1 MSHKKDT
8 LWAAPPHTVAKI
20 TMLRKYLRVWF
31 EILGRRAN
39 GRDVWY
45 IDGFAGP
52 GEYTDYPDGS
62 PIAAIKAGD
71 DALKVLGSMV
81 GAIHCVFIEEDR
93 RRFANLQGRLDR
105 ESTNAKIRRYPILGT
120 FVHGM
125 TDVRKLAGNPF
136 DSNAPTFA
144 FLDPFG
150 PEGLPFALVR
160 ELLALPGCEVLVNV
174 DSDGIGRIYR
184 AGGWANHRVLL
195 NEAFGDSSWERE
207 LEGVAQLPVAIMKIV
222 NLYKR
227 KLRTLVPYAYT
238 FEMRGRGGAFDYHL
252 AFASQ
257 HHLGLEKMKEVMK
270 QIDQTGAYCFS
281 DANVNQHILFRE
293 DDLPTYADQTT
304 RHFAGQRVSWKET
317 NDYALNETIFTNA
330 RKVLAFLEKV
340 GRIDVTAPNYP
351 QRKRFTFPDES
362 HPGMYIHF
370 TA

>member
-207 LEGVAQLPVAIMKIV
+207 LEGVVQLPVAIMKIV

-293 DDLPTYADQTT
+293 DDLPTYADNL
-304 RHFAGQRVSWKET
+304 AVSV
-317 NDYALNETIFTNA
+317 NLDVDYWVDNSEELTERFNA
-330 RKVLAFLEKV
+330 WVA
-340 GRIDVTAPNYP
+340 
-351 QRKRFTFPDES
+351 Q
-362 HPGMYIHF
+362 
-370 TA
+370 